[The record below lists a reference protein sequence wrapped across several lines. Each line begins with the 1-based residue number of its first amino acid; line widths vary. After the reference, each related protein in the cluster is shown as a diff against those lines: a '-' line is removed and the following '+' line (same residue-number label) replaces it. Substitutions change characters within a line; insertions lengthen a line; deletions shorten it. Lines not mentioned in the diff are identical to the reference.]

1 MLKMYVLADA
11 QNLGVGHF
19 LMDKAIKKAKNKGFT
34 FIWLGVWEYNEKAL
48 WFYEKF
54 KHIGLHTF
62 FMGDDPQEDYL
73 LGRII

>member
-1 MLKMYVLADA
+1 MSWRMLKMYVLADA

-48 WFYEKF
+48 
-54 KHIGLHTF
+54 
-62 FMGDDPQEDYL
+62 
-73 LGRII
+73 

>member
-1 MLKMYVLADA
+1 MIQFQKLMMVPLLKFSVCMSWWMLKMYVLADA

-48 WFYEKF
+48 
-54 KHIGLHTF
+54 
-62 FMGDDPQEDYL
+62 
-73 LGRII
+73 